1 MQTTFLN
8 KHLTNCMPGL
18 TAKVFRTF
26 NASFTLEKELR
37 KLDAASLSKM
47 TPDEKVLAFNRANRE
62 VAILCNHQRTVNA
75 KSHDSAMGKIQET
88 IADLESQKEELE
100 EALHG
105 KKKKSSD
112 KNDKKRKRDEDE
124 DGGEDAP
131 DAKKRKIPDDPEKIK
146 KKIKEID
153 GRIAKWEVK
162 KEEKEDL
169 KTVALSTSKINYIDP
184 RITIAWCKKNSVD
197 IKKVFSKGVRD
208 KFPWAFAEIDATPEY
223 EF

>member
-1 MQTTFLN
+1 
-8 KHLTNCMPGL
+8 MPGL

-37 KLDAASLSKM
+37 KIDAAALAKM
-47 TPDEKVLAFNRANRE
+47 TPEEKVLAFNRANRE

-75 KSHDSAMGKIQET
+75 KSHDSAMGKINEN
-88 IADLESQKEELE
+88 IAELERQKEELND
-100 EALHG
+100 ALHG
-105 KKKKSSD
+105 KKGKK
-112 KNDKKRKRDEDE
+112 KEKENEKKRKREDDD
-124 DGGEDAP
+124 DGGDAAP
-131 DAKKRKIPDDPEKIK
+131 EKKKLKIPDDPEKIK
-146 KKIKEID
+146 KKIKELD
-153 GRIAKWEVK
+153 ARIAKWEIK

-184 RITIAWCKKNSVD
+184 RITIAWCKKVGVD

-208 KFPWAFAEIDATPEY
+208 KFPWAFAEIDSEPDY

>member
-1 MQTTFLN
+1 
-8 KHLTNCMPGL
+8 MPGL

-37 KLDAASLSKM
+37 KIDTALLAKM

-62 VAILCNHQRTVNA
+62 VAILCNHQRTVA
-75 KSHDSAMGKIQET
+75 KTHDTAMGKIQGS
-88 IADLESQKEELE
+88 IVDLEAQKQELLD
-100 EALHG
+100 ALAG
-105 KKKKSSD
+105 KKTKKVKKEGGDDEDEKSS
-112 KNDKKRKRDEDE
+112 KKRKRADDD
-124 DGGEDAP
+124 DGGEDAS
-131 DAKKRKIPDDPEKIK
+131 DAKKRKIPDDPDKIK
-146 KKIKEID
+146 KKIKELD
-153 GRIAKWEVK
+153 VRIAKWEVK

-184 RITIAWCKKNSVD
+184 RITIAWCKKNNVD

-208 KFPWAFAEIDATPEY
+208 KFPWAFAEVDATPDY